1 MNFYLKVVQLIILD
15 QGKMIVVLKVL
26 DDPPRLLMIEHLIHK
41 DFANL
46 LNKLIKKK
54 KNIFN

>member
-46 LNKLIKKK
+46 FNKLIKKE
-54 KNIFN
+54 IFN